1 MVFQPGYDRSPHR
14 SVLYQEIINILS
26 PKSPGKYV
34 DATLGAGGHAWGILE
49 ASSPNG
55 ELLGLDLDPQALE
68 LANQRLSVFR
78 GRFTLVQASFTTLA
92 AQLDRL
98 GWKQVQGIV
107 IDLGVSSMQLD
118 RPERG
123 FSFQAEGALD
133 MRFDPDQPLSAADLV
148 NHAPEQQLADLIWHY
163 GEEPQSRRIARAI
176 VLARPLQTT
185 RQLAE
190 VISRAVGSHRQRIH
204 PATRTFQALRIAVNA
219 ELDAIEAVLPQA
231 VQALAPG
238 GRVAVISFHSLEDR
252 IVKQYFRRESK
263 DCICPPERPVC
274 TCGHKASLKEITRH
288 PLTASEAEVAEN
300 PRARSARL
308 RAAEKVE
315 LA

>member
-1 MVFQPGYDRSPHR
+1 MLRP
-14 SVLYQEIINILS
+14 E
-26 PKSPGKYV
+26 SPGKYV

-49 ASSPNG
+49 AASPNG
-55 ELLGLDLDPQALE
+55 VLLGLDLDPQALGI
-68 LANQRLSVFR
+68 ASQRLSVFHDR
-78 GRFTLVQASFTTLA
+78 VTLVQASFTTLA

-148 NHAPEQQLADLIWHY
+148 NHAPEQQLADLIWRY
-163 GEEPQSRRIARAI
+163 GEEPQARRIARAI
-176 VLARPLQTT
+176 VQARPLQTT
-185 RQLAE
+185 LQLAE
-190 VISRAVGSHRQRIH
+190 VVSRAVGSHRQRIH

-231 VQALAPG
+231 VEALAPG
-238 GRVAVISFHSLEDR
+238 GRLAVISFHSLEDR
-252 IVKQYFRRESK
+252 IVKQFFRREGK
-263 DCICPPERPVC
+263 DCICPPGQPVC

-288 PLTASEAEVAEN
+288 PLEASETEVAQN

-308 RAAEKVE
+308 RVAEKNE